1 MRKKSVKAS
10 LLLAM
15 GLSVATFVSCTHG
28 ENVYDNEAYFQNQAQ
43 QYAKKWQEKF
53 GAIDPEQNWN
63 MATQAKAN
71 IAVPSGSTV
80 NVYKNNPLFN
90 QETAIGSFTKSGEY
104 NLDVPKSSA
113 SLYYET
119 VNGDGTK
126 TVRVSTLENGVFNI
140 GGSNA
145 SYAKTRGS
153 DGCNTTV
160 GSSFDIEFDPYQD
173 SNWNWVNKK
182 ATFYNLNNVATSAG
196 SEWKVKDFRAILD
209 VKDGKDGVFKEGV
222 NNVTKWQSQLNFD
235 IVYEMASDGPV
246 TLDLNFRNTSSQDK
260 IAYFYYTGNLDID
273 NVKKY
278 IIVDNAAK
286 SDLIKCKEWQ
296 DWTNSLSDWKDASSQ
311 ISLSWANDENIFRG
325 TRFNLVYFG
334 ADGNSEGTFTFPK
347 GTKIGFCVIQNNYG
361 ANNNLVRYS
370 IPSLNPQKEPSD
382 KYVATFNYGTTTFLG
397 FEDWKGDWNGDYDL
411 NDVLFFATGNFTPPT
426 NIGPDP
432 DPDPV
437 PEQTPQW
444 IIACEDLGS
453 TEDYDFNDIVFGVT
467 HKAGETT
474 ATITPMAAGGV
485 YKAEIYYNNEL
496 IGEIHELLGHSVKED
511 GKYPM
516 INTGVTKD
524 NGKTEK
530 TITVPSD
537 FTMSENMGGFNIKV
551 TIPQEGEEATGLGGQ
566 AVRIWGTESGKA
578 PQMFMLEG
586 TWRWPK
592 EKQNIEDAYPN
603 FAKWNSNHQNVDW
616 VNNPASGLVW
626 E

>member
-1 MRKKSVKAS
+1 MRKKSVKPG

-126 TVRVSTLENGVFNI
+126 TVRVSALENGVFNI

-145 SYAKTRGS
+145 SYAKTRSS

-160 GSSFDIEFDPYQD
+160 GSPFDIEYKYED
-173 SNWNWVNKK
+173 SNGQWPTKK
-182 ATFYNLNNVATSAG
+182 VTFYNLNNVATSVG

-246 TLDLNFRNTSSQDK
+246 TLDLNFRKTSGNDQ
-260 IAYFYYTGNLDID
+260 IAYFYYTGEKPNID
-273 NVKKY
+273 EVKKY
-278 IIVDNAAK
+278 ILVDNAAK

-311 ISLSWANDENIFRG
+311 ITLSGANDENIYRG

-334 ADGNSEGTFTFPK
+334 ADGNSSGTYTFPK
-347 GTKIGFCVIQNNYG
+347 GTKIGFCVIQNN
-361 ANNNLVRYS
+361 NNQWNNFVRYS
-370 IPSLNPQKEPSD
+370 IPSLNEPSD
-382 KYVATFNYGTTTFLG
+382 KYVATFNYGGTTFLG
-397 FEDWKGDWNGDYDL
+397 FEDWKNGDYDL

-426 NIGPDP
+426 EIGP

-485 YKAEIYYNNEL
+485 YKAEIYYYDQL

-516 INTGVTKD
+516 INTGGTTD
-524 NGKTEK
+524 NGKTVQ
-530 TITVPSD
+530 TINVPSD
-537 FTMSENMGGFNIKV
+537 FTISEGMGGFNIKV

-566 AVRIWGTESGKA
+566 AVRIWGTTKGNA

-586 TWRWPK
+586 TWKWPK
-592 EKQNIEDAYPN
+592 EKQNIENAYPN
-603 FAKWNSNHQNVDW
+603 FAKWNNNHQNYDW
-616 VNNPASGLVW
+616 VNDSNSGLVW
-626 E
+626 EPK

>member
-1 MRKKSVKAS
+1 
-10 LLLAM
+10 M

-104 NLDVPKSSA
+104 YLDVPKSSA

-145 SYAKTRGS
+145 SYAKTRSS

-160 GSSFDIEFDPYQD
+160 GSPFEIDYKYED
-173 SNWNWVNKK
+173 SNNQWPIKK
-182 ATFYNLNNVATSAG
+182 ATFYKLNNVATSVG

-209 VKDGKDGVFKEGV
+209 TKDGQDGVFKEGV

-246 TLDLNFRNTSSQDK
+246 TLDLNYRKTSSQNNK
-260 IAYFYYTGNLDID
+260 IAYFYYTGDLDID

-278 IIVDNAAK
+278 IIVDNPAK
-286 SDLIKCKEWQ
+286 SDLIKVQYFQNGSYQDWQ
-296 DWTNSLSDWKDASSQ
+296 DAYSPSFE
-311 ISLSWANDENIFRG
+311 SWNNDETIYRG

-334 ADGNSEGTFTFPK
+334 ADGNSSGTYTFPK
-347 GTKIGFCVIQNNYG
+347 GTKIGFCIVQDNYG
-361 ANNNLVRYS
+361 ADNNLVRYS
-370 IPSLNPQKEPSD
+370 IPSLNPQKEKSD
-382 KYVATFNYGTTTFLG
+382 KYVATFNYGGTTFLG
-397 FEDWKGDWNGDYDL
+397 FEDWKNGDYDL

-426 NIGPDP
+426 EIGPDP
-432 DPDPV
+432 DP
-437 PEQTPQW
+437 TPQW

-485 YKAEIYYNNEL
+485 YKAEIYYNDVY
-496 IGEIHELLGHSVKED
+496 IGEIHELLGHTVKED

-516 INTGVTKD
+516 INTGGTKD
-524 NGKTEK
+524 NGKDIK

-566 AVRIWGTESGKA
+566 AVRIWGTTKGNA

-586 TWRWPK
+586 TWKWPK
-592 EKQNIEDAYPN
+592 EKQNIENAYPD
-603 FAKWNSNHQNVDW
+603 FAKWNSNHQYVDW
-616 VNNPASGLVW
+616 VNNSNSGLVW
-626 E
+626 DTK